1 MGGRSAWSDAR
12 RLRFT
17 IATPLLKVLRR
28 PLEPKLRS
36 LVAVD
41 DRRPFFG
48 LTLLDC
54 IANAFVTRVAVGC
67 ESMDQP
73 TTRRLNVSR
82 TTAQ

>member
-1 MGGRSAWSDAR
+1 
-12 RLRFT
+12 
-17 IATPLLKVLRR
+17 
-28 PLEPKLRS
+28 
-36 LVAVD
+36 VD